1 MTITFRQLRTEESN
15 QHMKSRELNNKNQ
28 PIWELL
34 WLGMEIG
41 DVLIRKN
48 GKEVARRK
56 TFDEAK
62 AYVELANQNWR
73 G

>member
-1 MTITFRQLRTEESN
+1 
-15 QHMKSRELNNKNQ
+15 
-28 PIWELL
+28 
-34 WLGMEIG
+34 MEVG
-41 DVLIRKN
+41 DVLIRNN

-62 AYVELANQNWR
+62 AYVELANQNWK